1 MSTRCMI
8 ARVGKSEEEFSG
20 NILPATPTENN
31 HKHQKQRGTFTSLFK
46 GVSWNKQRQK
56 WRPFIRVD
64 GEQIYLGLFN
74 TESEASFAYQ
84 EAATKYHGGVACAL
98 KHEGHQ

>member
-1 MSTRCMI
+1 MI
-8 ARVGKSEEEFSG
+8 ARVGKSEGEFSG
-20 NILPATPTENN
+20 NILPATPTDNSHN
-31 HKHQKQRGTFTSLFK
+31 HQKQRGKYTSTFK

-56 WRPFIRVD
+56 WRAFIRVN

-84 EAATKYHGGVACAL
+84 EAATKYHGGFACAL
-98 KHEGHQ
+98 KNEGHQ